1 MNKTFILILISGY
14 CLAQSENDN
23 HIAIKSNLPNLIV
36 GVPLSLEFA
45 LNQRQSIQFNILLS
59 THGNSNE
66 KMVSQLMRSNWF
78 SAEYRNYF
86 SLSKAQKVKVLD
98 GLYVAPT
105 AIYTNYYSRNKSAF
119 SIGLNTGVQMRLG
132 KSFMLEMGLGVAKP
146 LTQKL
151 NNEPMYIDSIFPR
164 GTLGI
169 GFVF

>member
-1 MNKTFILILISGY
+1 MNKAFILILVSGY
-14 CLAQSENDN
+14 CLAQSENEN
-23 HIAIKSNLPNLIV
+23 HIAIKSNLPNLIA
-36 GVPLSLEFA
+36 GIPLSLEFA
-45 LNQRQSIQFNILLS
+45 VNKRQSIQFNLLMS

-86 SLSKAQKVKVLD
+86 SLSKSKKAEALD
-98 GLYVAPT
+98 GVYVAPT
-105 AIYTNYYSRNKSAF
+105 LIYTDYVLRNKSAF
-119 SIGLNTGVQMRLG
+119 SIGINTGVQMRLG